1 MIKEKLWKEA
11 IRFCKILFFY
21 QNPNF
26 LILSTSIIFSENVS
40 DLISI
45 LWKFKEN

>member
-1 MIKEKLWKEA
+1 MVKEKLWEEA
-11 IRFCKILFFY
+11 IRFDKILSFN

-26 LILSTSIIFSENVS
+26 LILRTSTIFSENVS
-40 DLISI
+40 DLISV